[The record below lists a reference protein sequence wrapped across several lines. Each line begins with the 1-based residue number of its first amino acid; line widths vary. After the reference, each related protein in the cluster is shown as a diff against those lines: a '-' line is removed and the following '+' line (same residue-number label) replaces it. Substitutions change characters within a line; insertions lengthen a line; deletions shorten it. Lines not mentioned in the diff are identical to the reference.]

1 MANFQY
7 KAGLHN
13 VGSYQ
18 VSGKP
23 FATGS
28 ITCRDDG
35 LPMVVVR
42 FPSVT
47 SWIVIANND
56 IENVPLHGPH
66 LRVGFSENGVDGHGL
81 NGNAYLEISG
91 GVTTPRLD
99 LKVSELWLS
108 GSTNCSVVAGLTFI
122 SPDAINN
129 SAISPNGTNWSG
141 AAGV

>member
-28 ITCRDDG
+28 IDCLDDDRH
-35 LPMVVVR
+35 PVQVK

-47 SWIVIANND
+47 SWVVVTNSD
-56 IENVPLHGPH
+56 TSVDSQFH
-66 LRVGFSENGVDGHGL
+66 LRVGFSENGVT
-81 NGNAYLEISG
+81 GNDNNSFLEVSG
-91 GVTTPRLD
+91 GVTTPRLE
-99 LKVSELWLS
+99 LKVSEIWLS
-108 GSTNCSVVAGLTFI
+108 GSANCSVMAGLTFI
-122 SPDAINN
+122 GTDAINN
-129 SAISPNGTNWSG
+129 SGISPNGTNWSG
-141 AAGV
+141 STGV

>member
-28 ITCRDDG
+28 ITCRDDD
-35 LPMVVVR
+35 LPMVVVK

-47 SWIVIANND
+47 SWVVVTNSD
-56 IENVPLHGPH
+56 INPNAQGF
-66 LRVGFSENGVDGHGL
+66 LRVGFSENGCE
-81 NGNAYLEISG
+81 GNDDNSFLEVSG
-91 GVTTPRLD
+91 GVITPRLD

-108 GSTNCSVVAGLTFI
+108 GSTNCSVMAGLTFI
-122 SPDAINN
+122 GTDAINN
-129 SAISPNGTNWSG
+129 SGISPNGTNWSG

>member
-28 ITCRDDG
+28 ITCRDDD
-35 LPMVVVR
+35 LPMVVVK

-47 SWIVIANND
+47 SWIVVTNSEAQNAPAGS
-56 IENVPLHGPH
+56 V
-66 LRVGFSENGVDGHGL
+66 LRVGFSENGCE
-81 NGNAYLEISG
+81 GNDDNSFLEVSG
-91 GVTTPRLD
+91 GVITPRLD

-108 GSTNCSVVAGLTFI
+108 GSTNCSVMAGLTFI
-122 SPDAINN
+122 GTDAINN
-129 SAISPNGTNWSG
+129 SGISPNGTNWSG

>member
-28 ITCRDDG
+28 INCKDNAE
-35 LPMVVVR
+35 PIAQIN

-47 SWIVIANND
+47 SWVVVTNSDNSND
-56 IENVPLHGPH
+56 
-66 LRVGFSENGVDGHGL
+66 LRVGFSANGVGPGSTDNSFL
-81 NGNAYLEISG
+81 AVSPNTTTTRLE
-91 GVTTPRLD
+91 
-99 LKVSELWLS
+99 LKLSQLFLS
-108 GSTNCSVVAGLTFI
+108 GSTDCSVMAGLTFI
-122 SPDAINN
+122 GLDSVNN
-129 SAISPNGTNWSG
+129 SAISPDGANWSG
-141 AAGV
+141 SAGV

>member
-28 ITCRDDG
+28 IDCLSGEPGGRIT
-35 LPMVVVR
+35 VVK

-47 SWIVIANND
+47 SWVVVTNSD
-56 IENVPLHGPH
+56 INPNAQGF
-66 LRVGFSENGVDGHGL
+66 LRVGFSENGCE
-81 NGNAYLEISG
+81 GNDDNSFLEVSG
-91 GVTTPRLD
+91 GVTSPRLE
-99 LKVSELWLS
+99 LKLSEIWLS
-108 GSTNCSVVAGLTFI
+108 GSSNCSVMAGLTFI
-122 SPDAINN
+122 GTDAVNN

-141 AAGV
+141 STGV

>member
-28 ITCRDDG
+28 IDCLDDV
-35 LPMVVVR
+35 LPVVAVR

-47 SWIVIANND
+47 SWVVVTNSD
-56 IENVPLHGPH
+56 INPNAQGF
-66 LRVGFSENGVDGHGL
+66 LRVGFSENGVT
-81 NGNAYLEISG
+81 GNDNNSFLEVSG
-91 GVTTPRLD
+91 GVTSPRLE
-99 LKVSELWLS
+99 LKVSEIWLS
-108 GSTNCSVVAGLTFI
+108 GSANCSVMAGLTFI
-122 SPDAINN
+122 GTDAVNN

-141 AAGV
+141 STGV

>member
-28 ITCRDDG
+28 ITCRNDD
-35 LPMVVVR
+35 LPMVVVK

-47 SWIVIANND
+47 SWIVITNND
-56 IENVPLHGPH
+56 ITNAPRGPH
-66 LRVGFSENGVDGHGL
+66 LKVGFSSNGCEGHDA
-81 NGNAYLEISG
+81 NSYLEISG

-108 GSTNCSVVAGLTFI
+108 GSTNCSVMAGLTFI
-122 SPDAINN
+122 GTDAINN
-129 SAISPNGTNWSG
+129 SGISPNGTNWSG
-141 AAGV
+141 AAGI

>member
-28 ITCRDDG
+28 ITCRDDD
-35 LPMVVVR
+35 LPMVVVK

-47 SWIVIANND
+47 SWVVVTNSD
-56 IENVPLHGPH
+56 INPNAQGF
-66 LRVGFSENGVDGHGL
+66 LRVGFSENGCE
-81 NGNAYLEISG
+81 GNDDNSFLEVSG
-91 GVTTPRLD
+91 GVTSPRLE
-99 LKVSELWLS
+99 LKVSEIWLS
-108 GSTNCSVVAGLTFI
+108 GSANCSVMAGLTFI
-122 SPDAINN
+122 GTDAVNN

-141 AAGV
+141 STGV

>member
-28 ITCRDDG
+28 IDCRTFLQG
-35 LPMVVVR
+35 AGMAVVK

-47 SWIVIANND
+47 SWVVVTNSEAQNAPAGS
-56 IENVPLHGPH
+56 V
-66 LRVGFSENGVDGHGL
+66 LRVGFSENGCDGHDDDS
-81 NGNAYLEISG
+81 YLEISG
-91 GVTTPRLD
+91 GVTSPRLE
-99 LKVSELWLS
+99 LKLTELWLS
-108 GSTNCSVVAGLTFI
+108 GSSNCSVMAGLTFI
-122 SPDAINN
+122 GTDAVNN
-129 SAISPNGTNWSG
+129 SGISPNGTNWSG
-141 AAGV
+141 STGV